1 MSRRPG
7 ERLGKYELVALI
19 GTGGMGE
26 VYRARDPRLERDVA
40 IKAIRSS
47 AMDDVD
53 ARARLWR
60 EARAAASVNHPSICQ
75 IFDVGET
82 GDEIFIVM
90 ELLDGEPLANRLR
103 DGAMPLDE
111 SVKVTLGMLGALS
124 ALHGRGIV
132 HRDLK
137 PSNVFLT
144 PSGVKLLDFGLARSR
159 QSLANDVTV
168 TRAGMVVGT
177 PRYMAPEQWTEA
189 KADSRTDLFAV
200 GSLLFEMLSGG
211 PAFPGDDLMQ
221 VYHAVMSSHP
231 PALSG
236 SAVIA
241 TIDAII
247 HRALEKR
254 ADDRFQ
260 SADAMAEALRAAVS
274 QSSTTATQA
283 PVRATTRLIA
293 LPFRMLRPDADLDF
307 LAFSLPDAIGSS
319 LAGVQSL
326 VVRSTLAGAKYATG
340 DAVDLKAMASDLGV
354 DALLTGTLLR
364 AGDQV
369 RVTAQLVE
377 AASGTMLWSKTVQVT
392 MRDLFGVQDELAR
405 AIVESLSIPLS
416 SGDKR
421 RLSQDLPAS
430 ARAYEFYLRANQV
443 SHDPEM
449 LTVAG
454 ELYRSALT
462 EDPDYAPAWA
472 RLGRVYRVLAKY
484 GTEDATENFKR
495 AEDAFNRALKI
506 NPDLS
511 IAHNLYTNFEVESL
525 GRAKEAMARLL
536 GRAGSSSDP
545 EIFTGLVIA
554 CRFCGLL
561 DASLAA
567 DRHARRLDPSART
580 SVMYTHFM
588 RGDWERAIASD
599 TDTVR
604 WVTNWTLPLI
614 GRQDE
619 ALASY
624 REIEGRAL
632 PAMLRDLVRASR
644 LALENKKEEG
654 MRVVEH
660 FRRNHFDPEGL
671 YFTSRVLAKLNE
683 GDEALAMLHRVVDG
697 GFYCATIMLRDP
709 WLDSIRGTS
718 AFHEIIQRASAR
730 SHDAEDEFRRLG
742 GEKILL

>member
-1 MSRRPG
+1 MPRSPG
-7 ERLGKYELVALI
+7 ERLGKYELLALI
-19 GTGGMGE
+19 GSGGMGD

-40 IKAIRSS
+40 IKAIRSAS
-47 AMDDVD
+47 IDDSD

-82 GDEIFIVM
+82 GDDIFIVM

-103 DGAMPLDE
+103 DGAMQMDE
-111 SVKVTLGMLGALS
+111 AVSVTLGVLGALN

-144 PSGVKLLDFGLARSR
+144 GGGVKLLDFGLARSR
-159 QSLANDVTV
+159 QSLGNDITV

-189 KADSRTDLFAV
+189 QADSRTDLFAT
-200 GSLLFEMLSGG
+200 GSLLFEMLSGA
-211 PAFPGDDLMQ
+211 PAFPGNDLMR
-221 VYHAVMSSHP
+221 VYHAIMSGHP

-236 SAVIA
+236 SPVIA
-241 TIDAII
+241 AIDGII

-254 ADDRFQ
+254 PDDRYQ
-260 SADAMAEALRAAVS
+260 TADAMAHALRAAVAKTT
-274 QSSTTATQA
+274 TTATQA

-293 LPFRMLRPDADLDF
+293 MPFRMLRPDADLDF
-307 LAFSLPDAIGSS
+307 LSFSLPDAIGSS
-319 LAGVQSL
+319 LAGLQSL

-340 DAVDLKAMASDLGV
+340 DTVDLKGIAADLGV
-354 DALLTGTLLR
+354 DAVLCGTLLR

-369 RVTAQLVE
+369 RVTAQLIE
-377 AASGTMLWSKTVQVT
+377 AASGTMLWSKTVQVA
-392 MRDLFGVQDELAR
+392 MRNLFDVQDELAH

-416 SGDKR
+416 SGEKR
-421 RLSQDLPAS
+421 RLSQDLPGS

-443 SHDPEM
+443 SHDPAM

-454 ELYRSALT
+454 ELYRSALA

-472 RLGRVYRVLAKY
+472 KLGRVYRVLAKY
-484 GTEDATENFKR
+484 GSDEADADLKRAGDAFKR
-495 AEDAFNRALKI
+495 ALEI

-525 GRAKEAMARLL
+525 GRAKEAMIRLL

-545 EIFTGLVIA
+545 EIFTGLVFA
-554 CRFCGLL
+554 CRYCGLL

-599 TDTVR
+599 TDTLR
-604 WVTNWTLPLI
+604 WVSNWTLPLV
-614 GRQDE
+614 GRQEE
-619 ALASY
+619 AIAAY
-624 REIEGRAL
+624 REIETRPLPGRIREL
-632 PAMLRDLVRASR
+632 SRASR
-644 LALENKKEEG
+644 LALEGKKDDAVK
-654 MRVVEH
+654 VVEG
-660 FRRNHFDPEGL
+660 FWRKDFDPEGL
-671 YFTSRVLAKLNE
+671 YFTARVMAKL
-683 GDEALAMLHRVVDG
+683 DETDAAMATLTRMIDG
-697 GFYCATIMLRDP
+697 GFFCATIMLRDP
-709 WLDSIRGTS
+709 WLDSIRGSS
-718 AFHEIIQRASAR
+718 AFNEALQRAEAKSR
-730 SHDAEDEFRRLG
+730 DAEDEFKRLG
-742 GEKILL
+742 GDKILV

>member
-1 MSRRPG
+1 MPRSPG
-7 ERLGKYELVALI
+7 ERLGKYELIALI

-47 AMDDVD
+47 AMDEGD

-82 GDEIFIVM
+82 ADDIFIVM
-90 ELLDGEPLANRLR
+90 ELLDGEPLANRVR

-111 SVKVTLGMLGALS
+111 SVSVALGILGALS
-124 ALHGRGIV
+124 VLHTRGIV

-144 PSGVKLLDFGLARSR
+144 SSGVKLLDFGLARAK
-159 QSLANDVTV
+159 QSLASDVTV
-168 TRAGMVVGT
+168 TRAGMVIGT

-211 PAFPGDDLMQ
+211 PAFPGDELMQ
-221 VYHAVMSSHP
+221 VYHAIMSGHP

-236 SAVIA
+236 STAIA
-241 TIDAII
+241 AIDAII

-254 ADDRFQ
+254 PDDRYQ
-260 SADAMAEALRAAVS
+260 SADAMADALRAAMS
-274 QSSTTATQA
+274 QSSTTGTQV
-283 PVRATTRLIA
+283 PVRATTRVIA

-307 LAFSLPDAIGSS
+307 LSFSLPDAIGSS
-319 LAGVQSL
+319 LSGLQSL

-340 DAVDLKAMASDLGV
+340 DTVDLKAIASDLGV
-354 DALLTGTLLR
+354 DAVLTGTLLR

-377 AASGTMLWSKTVQVT
+377 GASGTMLWSKTVQVT
-392 MRDLFGVQDELAR
+392 MRDLFEVQDELAR

-416 SGDKR
+416 SGEKR

-443 SHDPEM
+443 SHDPAM

-454 ELYRSALT
+454 ELYRSALA
-462 EDPDYAPAWA
+462 EDPEYAPAWA
-472 RLGRVYRVLAKY
+472 KLGRVYRVLAKF
-484 GTEDATENFKR
+484 GTEDTDANLKRAGDAFKR
-495 AEDAFNRALKI
+495 ALEI

-525 GRAKEAMARLL
+525 GRAKEAMVRLL
-536 GRAGSSSDP
+536 GRASSSSDP
-545 EIFTGLVIA
+545 EIFTGLVFA
-554 CRFCGLL
+554 CRYCGLL

-567 DRHARRLDPSART
+567 DRHARRLDPSVRT

-588 RGDWERAIASD
+588 RGDWERALASD
-599 TDTVR
+599 TDTLK
-604 WVTNWTLPLI
+604 WVTHWTLPLV
-614 GRQDE
+614 GRHDE
-619 ALASY
+619 AIAAY
-624 REIEGRAL
+624 REMESRAL
-632 PAMLRDLVRASR
+632 PGRIRELMRASR
-644 LALENKKEEG
+644 LALEGQKEEG
-654 MRVVEH
+654 MKVVES
-660 FRRNHFDPEGL
+660 FWQRDFDPEGL
-671 YFTSRVLAKLNE
+671 YFTARVLAKLGE
-683 GDEALAMLHRVVDG
+683 SDASLKMLNRVIDG
-697 GFYCATIMLRDP
+697 GFYCATAMLRDP
-709 WLDSIRGTS
+709 WLDSVRGTP
-718 AFHEIIQRASAR
+718 AFHEIIQRASAL